1 MSKQVLNEKLQEN
14 VQVKSE
20 KIVFSDEQ
28 SRVINS
34 PSDSNILV
42 VAGAGSGKTF
52 TMTQRV
58 IALINQGVAPESI
71 LGLTFTNKAASEL
84 LSRVSG
90 AVSKSSSNSF
100 LKPEVMTYDSFFQ
113 SIVRKYGILI
123 GFSQNVIPLSDAG
136 AYELIKSVV
145 GNYLDKNSASLDL
158 YSSDCVI
165 SLYNFNSLCKDVLSL
180 YSNIACSMIGV
191 DSQGHVCDSV
201 VQAVDKIRAWNND
214 FLQFMNKIVENK
226 TLEEN
231 SSSDIAIPKY
241 SKAKSKSVEEKNE
254 LFKKACNKFE
264 KYWENACVEESMNII
279 SAAKKRNILLD
290 LVLDF
295 DKAKHK
301 ANMAQFSDFTIAAYR
316 LVTHFPSIAIQY
328 REQYKQV
335 LLDEYQDTSTTQ
347 SMLINR
353 LFHDNNTDICKD
365 GIVNK
370 NETYVTAVGD
380 PFQAIYGFR
389 GASSGAFIAFKNSF
403 KSKAAKN
410 LSSDASTLNPV
421 NDFKSN
427 LSECSLTTTRRN
439 AHLILKLANDLTKPM
454 RDSELQNKSSVEY
467 REVDVEVLKPMDN
480 ATLGTVA
487 AVVMPTKYQE
497 IEAVVRFAKL
507 FSDPTLTPFPADE
520 NRNPL
525 KPRVAILF
533 RSKLSMP
540 LYADALRSAGL
551 KVSVVGC
558 SSVKE
563 DPCVKDVLALLNVVN
578 DHSCSSSLMR
588 LLATPRFSLSAK
600 DLKTLANIAN
610 DANIKYKYDIYV
622 QAGLLPSGLSGAEMI
637 KAVKNQRAN
646 SSHSSSQNSIDNG
659 VFLADIFM
667 QNIPENPFKYKN
679 KSGIKDNNSSENSSD
694 SNNSNSINNSNN
706 TVCELYNKLSKH
718 GYAVVRRVSDM
729 LQTVTRACNNS
740 LNDVMRVAVE
750 ALNVDIDSAVAS
762 CIKDDCINRENV
774 LRAMHSTLDSL
785 NSITDTYIQEMGE
798 WQKPSLKGLMSWIE
812 SSDDFDSADSIEDDN
827 AQVVMMTV
835 HQSKGLQ
842 WPAVAVVGLNAKK
855 FPSSQGDNLSFSAD
869 SDDDVEYIDNLKRSG
884 SDLIFDSSL
893 LASSAHVPIEYASSV
908 PVPLRVD
915 SGNLPH
921 FPHDA
926 TLSSGMHPLESLK
939 KYDSVEKI
947 YDEIKTN
954 HRVALRALAKYVYE
968 SDAIESGVDLDQF
981 LSDDTKE
988 IYRNNCDIL
997 TQSEE
1002 RGNQL
1007 HMEERHLLYVAMTR
1021 AQFATML
1028 TCARTT
1034 QMSSEDAKSDMK
1046 LSVFMKEALSSLYNM
1061 KSDCESSKSNNS
1073 NDKTSEYKKI
1083 ILKKSDDSKLDD
1095 VKSAD
1100 SKSDDVKSADVKL
1113 DDAEDEVCNES
1124 DSNFGIA
1131 VGEYASKLADVLQE
1145 RTNQPTSIGNTVL
1158 PWPITLSKDLEDTLN
1173 ESVRLMK
1180 SNIDDSSS
1188 DSSDSSS
1195 DSSLCSSSDS
1205 DSSSGSSCS
1214 NSCNLEDLSLTNRV
1228 KMFISDSDFGLK
1240 NYNSNKDLAEYVRQK
1255 AKDYEKNNSKALS
1268 ITTLQRSAKI
1278 SDSSNKSNSRDID
1291 RRMLAYIRPIP
1302 SVSTINSDM
1311 GTKFHEWAES
1321 FVNAGNL
1328 EMSNFAKNDSSVSG
1342 ESSVSSKSSVSS
1354 DSSNPSEFGSSTYS
1368 SSAILDSYDDFSDSM
1383 ISRID
1388 VQLSILAHF
1397 VSESEVCALA
1407 ERNNLTDSQQALA
1420 DSLANSVADCDN
1432 AKNIALNNENNT
1444 NLVNCDISS
1453 LKLDDREDLLNI
1465 WKTRLVKSRWAKRVS
1480 LAAELPISYALE
1492 SNGNNPRVLNGIL
1505 DAVFLGGLN
1514 PKDTSKR
1521 FTVVDWKTGKKPTV
1535 KKEIERKLVQLDWYR
1550 LMLSAVT
1557 GAKLDEIDATLY
1569 YVSEENEE
1577 SREIHA
1583 LLKTEQ
1589 QIRSEL
1595 S

>member
-1 MSKQVLNEKLQEN
+1 MSKQVLNEKLQENVQEN

-191 DSQGHVCDSV
+191 DSQGNVCDSV

-353 LFHDNNTDICKD
+353 LFNNNTDICKD

-370 NETYVTAVGD
+370 NETYITAVGD

-487 AVVMPTKYQE
+487 AVVMPTRYQE

-646 SSHSSSQNSIDNG
+646 SSNSSSQNSIDNG

-774 LRAMHSTLDSL
+774 LHAMHSTLDSL

-884 SDLIFDSSL
+884 SDSIFDSSL

-954 HRVALRALAKYVYE
+954 RRVALRTLAKYVYE

-1061 KSDCESSKSNNS
+1061 KSDCESSKSDNS

-1083 ILKKSDDSKLDD
+1083 ILKKSDD
-1095 VKSAD
+1095 VKSA
-1100 SKSDDVKSADVKL
+1100 DVKSADVNL
-1113 DDAEDEVCNES
+1113 DDAEDEVCNEL

-1145 RTNQPTSIGNTVL
+1145 RTNQPASIGNTVL

-1188 DSSDSSS
+1188 DSSDSSI

-1214 NSCNLEDLSLTNRV
+1214 NSCNLEDLSITNRV

-1432 AKNIALNNENNT
+1432 AKNIALNDENNT

-1453 LKLDDREDLLNI
+1453 LKLDDSEDLLNI

>member
-1 MSKQVLNEKLQEN
+1 MSKQVLNEKLQENVQEN

-191 DSQGHVCDSV
+191 DSQGNVCDSV

-347 SMLINR
+347 AMLINR

-487 AVVMPTKYQE
+487 AVVMPTRYQE

-507 FSDPTLTPFPADE
+507 FSDATLTPFPADE

-622 QAGLLPSGLSGAEMI
+622 QAGLLPSGLSVAEMI

-646 SSHSSSQNSIDNG
+646 SSNSSSQNSIDNG

-774 LRAMHSTLDSL
+774 LHAMHSTLDSL

-884 SDLIFDSSL
+884 SDSIFDSSL

-954 HRVALRALAKYVYE
+954 RRVALRTLAKYVYE

-1061 KSDCESSKSNNS
+1061 KSDCESSKSDNS

-1083 ILKKSDDSKLDD
+1083 ILKKSDD
-1095 VKSAD
+1095 VKSA
-1100 SKSDDVKSADVKL
+1100 DVKSADVNL
-1113 DDAEDEVCNES
+1113 DDAEDEVCNEL

-1145 RTNQPTSIGNTVL
+1145 RTNQPASIGNTVL

-1188 DSSDSSS
+1188 DSSDSSI

-1432 AKNIALNNENNT
+1432 AKNIALNDENNT

-1453 LKLDDREDLLNI
+1453 LKLDDSEDLLNI

>member
-1 MSKQVLNEKLQEN
+1 MMSEQVLNEKLQENVQEN

-84 LSRVSG
+84 LSRVSA

-123 GFSQNVIPLSDAG
+123 GFSQNVMPLSNAG

-145 GNYLDKNSASLDL
+145 GDYLDKNSASLDL
-158 YSSDCVI
+158 YSSDSVI

-191 DSQGHVCDSV
+191 DSQGNVCDSV

-264 KYWENACVEESMNII
+264 KYWENACVEECMNLI

-353 LFHDNNTDICKD
+353 LFNNNTDICKD

-370 NETYVTAVGD
+370 NETYITAVGD

-403 KSKAAKN
+403 KSKIDKN
-410 LSSDASTLNPV
+410 LSSDANTLNPV
-421 NDFKSN
+421 NDLESN

-454 RDSELQNKSSVEY
+454 RDSELQNKSSVEH

-558 SSVKE
+558 SSAKE

-622 QAGLLPSGLSGAEMI
+622 QAGLLPYGLSGAEMI

-646 SSHSSSQNSIDNG
+646 SSNTSSQNSIDNG

-679 KSGIKDNNSSENSSD
+679 KSGIKYNNSSKKSSDSSD
-694 SNNSNSINNSNN
+694 SNDSNN

-718 GYAVVRRVSDM
+718 GYAVVGRVSDM

-774 LRAMHSTLDSL
+774 LHAMHSTLDSL

-855 FPSSQGDNLSFSAD
+855 FPSSQGDNLSFALD
-869 SDDDVEYIDNLKRSG
+869 SDDDVEYIDNLKNSG
-884 SDLIFDSSL
+884 ADLIFDSSL

-926 TLSSGMHPLESLK
+926 SLSSGMHPLESLK

-954 HRVALRALAKYVYE
+954 RRVALRALAKYVYE

-1034 QMSSEDAKSDMK
+1034 QMASDDAKSDMK
-1046 LSVFMKEALSSLYNM
+1046 LSVFMKEALNSLYNM
-1061 KSDCESSKSNNS
+1061 ESDCENLKSDTF

-1083 ILKKSDDSKLDD
+1083 ILNKSADVKSDD
-1095 VKSAD
+1095 VKSD
-1100 SKSDDVKSADVKL
+1100 DVKSDDMQSDDVKSADV
-1113 DDAEDEVCNES
+1113 EDEVCDES
-1124 DSNFGIA
+1124 CSNFGIA

-1145 RTNQPTSIGNTVL
+1145 RTNQPASIGNIVL

-1180 SNIDDSSS
+1180 SNIDN
-1188 DSSDSSS
+1188 SSS
-1195 DSSLCSSSDS
+1195 DSSLCSSSDLNYSS
-1205 DSSSGSSCS
+1205 DSSCS
-1214 NSCNLEDLSLTNRV
+1214 NSCNLENLSLTNRV

-1255 AKDYEKNNSKALS
+1255 AEDSEKNNSKALS

-1278 SDSSNKSNSRDID
+1278 SNSSNKSNSRDID

-1328 EMSNFAKNDSSVSG
+1328 EMSNFAKN
-1342 ESSVSSKSSVSS
+1342 ESSVSDESSKSY
-1354 DSSNPSEFGSSTYS
+1354 DSSNSSEFGSSTYN
-1368 SSAILDSYDDFSDSM
+1368 SSAILDSYDDFSNSM

-1388 VQLSILAHF
+1388 VQLSIFAHL
-1397 VSESEVCALA
+1397 VSESKVCALA

-1420 DSLANSVADCDN
+1420 NSLAN
-1432 AKNIALNNENNT
+1432 KNIALNDENNT

-1453 LKLDDREDLLNI
+1453 LKLDDREGLLNI

-1550 LMLSAVT
+1550 LMLSALT
-1557 GAKLDEIDATLY
+1557 SAKLDEIDATLY

>member
-1 MSKQVLNEKLQEN
+1 MSKQVLNEKLQENVQEN

-191 DSQGHVCDSV
+191 DSQGNVCDSV

-347 SMLINR
+347 AMLINR

-487 AVVMPTKYQE
+487 AVVMPTRYQE

-646 SSHSSSQNSIDNG
+646 SSNSSSQNSIDNG

-774 LRAMHSTLDSL
+774 LHAMHSTLDSL

-884 SDLIFDSSL
+884 SDSIFDSSL

-954 HRVALRALAKYVYE
+954 RRVALRTLAKYVYE

-1061 KSDCESSKSNNS
+1061 KSDCESSKSDNS

-1083 ILKKSDDSKLDD
+1083 ILKKSDD
-1095 VKSAD
+1095 VKSA
-1100 SKSDDVKSADVKL
+1100 DVKSADVNL
-1113 DDAEDEVCNES
+1113 DDAEDEVCNEL

-1145 RTNQPTSIGNTVL
+1145 RTNQPASIGNTVL

-1188 DSSDSSS
+1188 DSSDSSI

-1432 AKNIALNNENNT
+1432 AKNIALNDENNT

-1453 LKLDDREDLLNI
+1453 LKLDDSEDLLNI

-1589 QIRSEL
+1589 QILSEL

>member
-191 DSQGHVCDSV
+191 DSQGNVCDSV

-347 SMLINR
+347 AMLINR

-403 KSKAAKN
+403 ESKAAKN

-487 AVVMPTKYQE
+487 AVVMPTRYQE

-646 SSHSSSQNSIDNG
+646 SSNSSSQNSIDNG

-774 LRAMHSTLDSL
+774 LHAMHSTLDSL

-884 SDLIFDSSL
+884 SDSIFDSSL

-954 HRVALRALAKYVYE
+954 RRVALRTLAKYVYE

-1061 KSDCESSKSNNS
+1061 KSDCESSKSDNS

-1083 ILKKSDDSKLDD
+1083 ILKKSDD
-1095 VKSAD
+1095 VKSA
-1100 SKSDDVKSADVKL
+1100 DVKSADVNL
-1113 DDAEDEVCNES
+1113 DDAEDEVCNEL

-1145 RTNQPTSIGNTVL
+1145 RTNQPASIGNTVL

-1188 DSSDSSS
+1188 DSSDSSI

-1432 AKNIALNNENNT
+1432 AKNIALNDENNT

-1453 LKLDDREDLLNI
+1453 LKLDDSEDLLNI

-1550 LMLSAVT
+1550 LMLSALT
-1557 GAKLDEIDATLY
+1557 SAKLDEIDATLY

>member
-1 MSKQVLNEKLQEN
+1 MSKQVLNEKLQENVQEN

-191 DSQGHVCDSV
+191 DSQGNVCDSV

-353 LFHDNNTDICKD
+353 LFNNNTDICKD

-370 NETYVTAVGD
+370 NETYITAVGD

-487 AVVMPTKYQE
+487 AVVMPTRYQE

-622 QAGLLPSGLSGAEMI
+622 QAGLLPSGLSVAEMI

-646 SSHSSSQNSIDNG
+646 SSNSSSQNSIDNG

-774 LRAMHSTLDSL
+774 LHAMHSTLDSL

-954 HRVALRALAKYVYE
+954 RRVALRALAKYVYE

-1083 ILKKSDDSKLDD
+1083 ILKKSDDVKLDD
-1095 VKSAD
+1095 VN
-1100 SKSDDVKSADVKL
+1100 SADVKL

-1278 SDSSNKSNSRDID
+1278 SNSSNKSNSRDID

-1328 EMSNFAKNDSSVSG
+1328 EMSNFAKN
-1342 ESSVSSKSSVSS
+1342 ESSVSDESSKSY
-1354 DSSNPSEFGSSTYS
+1354 DSSSSSEFDSSTYS
-1368 SSAILDSYDDFSDSM
+1368 SSAILDSYDDFSNSM

-1388 VQLSILAHF
+1388 VQLSIFAHL
-1397 VSESEVCALA
+1397 VSESKVCALA

-1420 DSLANSVADCDN
+1420 KSLANSLAN
-1432 AKNIALNNENNT
+1432 KNIALNNENNT

-1550 LMLSAVT
+1550 LMLSALT
-1557 GAKLDEIDATLY
+1557 SAKLDEIDATLY

>member
-1 MSKQVLNEKLQEN
+1 MSKQVLNEKLQENVQEN

-191 DSQGHVCDSV
+191 DSQGNVCDSV

-264 KYWENACVEESMNII
+264 KYWENACVEECMNLI

-347 SMLINR
+347 AMLINR

-487 AVVMPTKYQE
+487 AVVMPTRYQE

-646 SSHSSSQNSIDNG
+646 SSNSSSQNSIDNG

-774 LRAMHSTLDSL
+774 LHAMHSTLDSL

-884 SDLIFDSSL
+884 SDSIFDSSL

-954 HRVALRALAKYVYE
+954 RRVALRTLAKYVYE

-1061 KSDCESSKSNNS
+1061 KSDCESSKSDNS

-1083 ILKKSDDSKLDD
+1083 ILKKSDD
-1095 VKSAD
+1095 VKSA
-1100 SKSDDVKSADVKL
+1100 DVKSADVNL
-1113 DDAEDEVCNES
+1113 DDAEDEVCNEL

-1145 RTNQPTSIGNTVL
+1145 RTNQPASIGNTVL

-1188 DSSDSSS
+1188 DSSDSSI

-1432 AKNIALNNENNT
+1432 AKNIALNDENNT

-1453 LKLDDREDLLNI
+1453 LKLDDSEDLLNI

-1589 QIRSEL
+1589 QILSEL